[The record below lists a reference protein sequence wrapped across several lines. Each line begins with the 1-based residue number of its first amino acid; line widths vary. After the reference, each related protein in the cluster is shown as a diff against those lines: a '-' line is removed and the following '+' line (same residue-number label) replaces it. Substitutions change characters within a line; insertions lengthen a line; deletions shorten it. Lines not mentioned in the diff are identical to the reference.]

1 VKTDVEELS
10 PTRVKLSIEVPFEE
24 LQSSLDKAYREI
36 ARQVRVPG
44 FRPGRVPPRII
55 DQRFGRGLVLEQ
67 TVNDALPELYG
78 KALQEGDVV
87 ALGQP
92 ELEITKLDDG
102 KELSFTAEVDIRP
115 KFEVPDLEGMPVTVE
130 NAEVSP
136 DDVEEY
142 LAGLRERFASLKG
155 VDRPAQSGDF
165 VSIDLSA
172 SVDGQSVEDAQ
183 ASGLSYEIGT
193 GSLLDG
199 LDEAL
204 EGVTAG
210 ESREFTAEL
219 PGGAHSGEQAEVT
232 VTVHSVKVKDL
243 PELDDEFAQAASEF
257 DTVGELRADTRTQL
271 EAARRLQQASQA
283 RERALDALLDK
294 IDIPLPEKVVAAEA
308 EHRREAMVEQL
319 EQLGSSL
326 DDYLQSAGRSPAEFE
341 ADLERDAQR
350 AVKTGF
356 VLDQLAQQE
365 KLGVD
370 AREMTAFVTEQARR
384 MRVDPDV
391 LARQLADTGQL
402 GSVASE
408 VLRGKALDVIAQRA
422 KVADEAGREVD
433 LQPPAG
439 QDEADQDEADQ
450 DEADQEGAGQE
461 AAGQAAAAA
470 DQDQDRDQDQD
481 QDAEAPAQAGQ

>member
-24 LQSSLDKAYREI
+24 LKPSLDKAYREI

-115 KFEVPDLEGMPVTVE
+115 KFELPDLEGMPVTVD

-142 LAGLRERFASLKG
+142 LSGLRERFASLKG

-172 SVDGQSVEDAQ
+172 SVAGQSVEDAQ
-183 ASGLSYEIGT
+183 ASGLSYEIGS

-210 ESREFTAEL
+210 ESRTFMAEL
-219 PGGAHSGEQAEVT
+219 PGGEYSGEQAEVT

-257 DTVGELRADTRTQL
+257 DTVGELRAATRVQL
-271 EAARRLQQASQA
+271 EGAHRLQQASQA
-283 RERALDALLDK
+283 RERALDALLDR

-308 EHRREAMVEQL
+308 EHRRESMVEQL
-319 EQLGSSL
+319 GQLGSSL
-326 DDYLQSAGRSPAEFE
+326 DDYLQSAGRTPAEFE
-341 ADLERDAQR
+341 AEVERDAQR

-370 AREMTAFVTEQARR
+370 AREMTDFVTEQARR
-384 MRVDPDV
+384 MRVDPDQ
-391 LARQLADTGQL
+391 LARQLADNGQL

-408 VLRGKALDVIAQRA
+408 VLRGKALDIIAQRA
-422 KVADEAGREVD
+422 KVTDEAGREVD
-433 LQPPAG
+433 LRPPAG
-439 QDEADQDEADQ
+439 QDAADQDAADE
-450 DEADQEGAGQE
+450 DAADPDKAGQEGAADE
-461 AAGQAAAAA
+461 AAAAA
-470 DQDQDRDQDQD
+470 GQDQD
-481 QDAEAPAQAGQ
+481 QDEDQDAEAASQAPQ